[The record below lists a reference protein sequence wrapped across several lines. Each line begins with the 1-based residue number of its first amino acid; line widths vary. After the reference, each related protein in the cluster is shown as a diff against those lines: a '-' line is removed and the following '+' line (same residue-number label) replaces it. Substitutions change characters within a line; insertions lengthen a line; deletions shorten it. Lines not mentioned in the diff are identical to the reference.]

1 MYGVSF
7 LQGVAHY
14 IHALLYIEK
23 LFREQERKNGRKE
36 ELGREERKGKGGR
49 RKERDDF
56 VDVCLT
62 VFK

>member
-7 LQGVAHY
+7 LQGVARY

-49 RKERDDF
+49 RKR
-56 VDVCLT
+56 
-62 VFK
+62 